1 MTPELALASAIV
13 APGCWSI
20 MPLSSPSPASLQ
32 DLLQSSVAQPDC
44 IQIKAKG
51 LKTILRSVAEF
62 LETYQVQANLFM
74 KLPRGAVWQEDLRRY
89 GQTLDDRH
97 HIFQFVR
104 TAEIDSIAT
113 DLPEPM
119 APLSD
124 IDTAGATEI
133 PVALPDDQ
141 CWRGDYFI
149 LVQAQAFAALVVAH
163 RLQRLA
169 PSALGEDHDLEAHGE
184 DGLGSVER
192 HPQVLPHEATAA
204 QRSIYLSVCASVHPV
219 LIQELQALIQ
229 PVVEASAHTH
239 PTLTDLVWHWDQY
252 CPPVNPASPAFL
264 TLVDRWLL
272 WQLRLQEH
280 LRQAMVIYRQQALDM
295 SSLSSQNEVLID
307 TLRLK
312 DEFLNTVGQELRT
325 PLTTIKTALTLLE
338 SPHLKPTQRDRY
350 RDMISHECDRQSALI
365 SGVLNLLQIETSANQ
380 IQLVPVRLDETVPPV
395 VSTYQPLAEEKGVML
410 AYTIPNS
417 LPKVACPEVW
427 LRQIVIHLLSNSI
440 KYTPSGGEVWVTARL
455 AEETVELEI
464 RDTGIGIAANDL
476 PRVFDYFYRGRN
488 LPNDAT
494 EGAGLGLSIVQQLLM
509 LCGGTIVVSSQPD
522 RGTTFLV
529 RLPIYEG

>member
-1 MTPELALASAIV
+1 
-13 APGCWSI
+13 
-20 MPLSSPSPASLQ
+20 MPLPSPSPASLQ
-32 DLLQSSVAQPDC
+32 QWLQASAAQPDC

-51 LKTILRSVAEF
+51 LKTILRSMAEF
-62 LETYQVQANLFM
+62 LETYQVQANLFV

-89 GQTLDDRH
+89 SQTLDSH
-97 HIFQFVR
+97 HHLFQFVR
-104 TAEIDSIAT
+104 ATEIDAIAA
-113 DLPEPM
+113 DLPEPPGPRPD
-119 APLSD
+119 AKTPQ
-124 IDTAGATEI
+124 ATEI
-133 PVALPDDQ
+133 PIALPDDQ
-141 CWRGDYFI
+141 CWRGDYFV
-149 LVQAQAFAALVVAH
+149 LVQAPTFAALVVAH

-184 DGLGSVER
+184 EDGLGPVER
-192 HPQVLPHEATAA
+192 HPQVLLHDPGTA

-229 PVVEASAHTH
+229 PVVEASASTH

-252 CPPVNPASPAFL
+252 CPPVDPASPDFL

-280 LRQAMVIYRQQALDM
+280 LRQAMVVYRQQALDM
-295 SSLSSQNEVLID
+295 SSLSSQNEVLIN

-325 PLTTIKTALTLLE
+325 PLTTIKTALTLLD
-338 SPHLKPTQRDRY
+338 SSQLKPPQRQRY
-350 RDMISHECDRQSALI
+350 MEMISHECDRQSALI
-365 SGVLNLLQIETSANQ
+365 SGVLNLLQIETSASQ

-440 KYTPSGGEVWVTARL
+440 KYTPSGSAVWVTARL

-522 RGTTFLV
+522 RGTTFRV
-529 RLPIYEG
+529 RLPIYES